1 MLPNA
6 FSRSCP
12 VKKSKSQRAQFGLL
26 ALLLLALTPHSA
38 HSEVL
43 PDEQFRLQS
52 NVTTQNRI
60 VGDPTV
66 GVSFSD
72 ASTAFGGKPVMI
84 LANKRHQSTV
94 TYNESNP
101 YAALCA
107 STTDPA
113 CKEFP
118 IKTITAKYPY
128 CQGTANAICIK
139 SLWATLPSGKRIE
152 ASFIRELRVATPKP
166 YEEDKELGIPRSAG
180 DSLFEFRDETGSVA
194 LSHSGGSLFAVK
206 TLLSGTASSALDF
219 EASIAAIRTET
230 NQSNSVLFK
239 GYSPQGNGA
248 GYWVNLSPPSLTDCV
263 VFGLGEC
270 GKAYPLPMNV
280 RFGLSIQSSKFP
292 TRWLHGRLIA
302 PQVQIS
308 ESNKGY
314 LISIEAEPTRIPF
327 LAGSGRISQLTPAL
341 QQRYQSII
349 ETDKKDPKG
358 VVGGD
363 DLNPSRG
370 YYVLNAL
377 KEWLEYLPD
386 KAQAMPT
393 AWSIRT
399 ISTNDISTAQFP
411 TKCLDSEKG
420 LAGLVTTNATAYS
433 SGPPKFVSATGAL
446 EYEVAAPHFEKD
458 GVSAFKGSYD
468 LAIKSDVA
476 RCIYGFTNAP
486 VQATVSVLNSTE
498 EQKVVT
504 TTFTESQGWINFSAR
519 NFEFSAP
526 KIVVVMTQKSAAPAA
541 KPGSSPSMAPA
552 KATSRTITCRNTK
565 GTLKRV
571 TGVKPS
577 CPKGYQLRRE

>member
-1 MLPNA
+1 MP
-6 FSRSCP
+6 
-12 VKKSKSQRAQFGLL
+12 
-26 ALLLLALTPHSA
+26 
-38 HSEVL
+38 E
-43 PDEQFRLQS
+43 
-52 NVTTQNRI
+52 
-60 VGDPTV
+60 
-66 GVSFSD
+66 
-72 ASTAFGGKPVMI
+72 
-84 LANKRHQSTV
+84 
-94 TYNESNP
+94 
-101 YAALCA
+101 
-107 STTDPA
+107 
-113 CKEFP
+113 
-118 IKTITAKYPY
+118 
-128 CQGTANAICIK
+128 
-139 SLWATLPSGKRIE
+139 
-152 ASFIRELRVATPKP
+152 
-166 YEEDKELGIPRSAG
+166 
-180 DSLFEFRDETGSVA
+180 
-194 LSHSGGSLFAVK
+194 
-206 TLLSGTASSALDF
+206 
-219 EASIAAIRTET
+219 
-230 NQSNSVLFK
+230 
-239 GYSPQGNGA
+239 
-248 GYWVNLSPPSLTDCV
+248 
-263 VFGLGEC
+263 
-270 GKAYPLPMNV
+270 NV

-292 TRWLHGRLIA
+292 IRWLHGRLIA
-302 PQVQIS
+302 PQVKIS
-308 ESNKGY
+308 ESNKSY
-314 LISIEAEPTRIPF
+314 LISIEAEPTRIPV

-358 VVGGD
+358 AILIDDINPARGD
-363 DLNPSRG
+363 SSL
-370 YYVLNAL
+370 LTL

-393 AWSIRT
+393 AWSVRT
-399 ISTNDISTAQFP
+399 ISAKDISAAQFP
-411 TKCLDSEKG
+411 TKCLDSETG

-504 TTFTESQGWINFSAR
+504 TTFTESQAWINFSAR

-541 KPGSSPSMAPA
+541 KPGSAPSAAPA

-565 GTLKRV
+565 GALKRV